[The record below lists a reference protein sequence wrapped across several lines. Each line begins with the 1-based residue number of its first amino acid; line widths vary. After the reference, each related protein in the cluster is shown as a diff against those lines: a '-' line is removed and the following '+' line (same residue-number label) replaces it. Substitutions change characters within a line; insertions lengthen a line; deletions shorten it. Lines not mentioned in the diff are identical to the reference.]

1 MYTEMIKKYKLKLN
15 EYEERKNNRYIQLED
30 IKQKCENIKNE
41 IKTIEK
47 YNKLLE
53 TKLETEVNEVE
64 TEVKITKKEILEL
77 LVKLLTGISFILI
90 ILSSC
95 MGGQIIAVA
104 AEIIL
109 TSGILFSGIYLVSSN
124 VIVPKI
130 YKEFSEKNRIL
141 LHENEEKLKEK
152 TNELNICTTNFNKIK
167 DQYNEENEKYQSQK
181 GMVDSILEDLNEL
194 INCLNEVT
202 DPQIIEEKQKIFQKK
217 YGSLI

>member
-1 MYTEMIKKYKLKLN
+1 MYTEMIKKYKLKLS

-30 IKQKCENIKNE
+30 IKQKCEYIKEEIKN
-41 IKTIEK
+41 IEK

-53 TKLETEVNEVE
+53 TEVNENE
-64 TEVKITKKEILEL
+64 TEVKITKKEILGL
-77 LVKLLTGISFILI
+77 LVKLLTWISFILI

-104 AEIIL
+104 AETIL
-109 TSGILFSGIYLVSSN
+109 TSAILFSGIFLVSSK

-130 YKEFSEKNRIL
+130 YKEFSERNKIL

-202 DPQIIEEKQKIFQKK
+202 DPQIIEEKQKTFQKK

>member
-1 MYTEMIKKYKLKLN
+1 MYTEMIKKYKLKLS
-15 EYEERKNNRYIQLED
+15 EYEERKNNRYVQLKD
-30 IKQKCENIKNE
+30 LKQKCEYIKEEIKN
-41 IKTIEK
+41 IEK
-47 YNKLLE
+47 YNNL
-53 TKLETEVNEVE
+53 LETEVNENE
-64 TEVKITKKEILEL
+64 TEVKITKKEILGL
-77 LVKLLTGISFILI
+77 LVKLLTWISFILI

-104 AEIIL
+104 AETIL
-109 TSGILFSGIYLVSSN
+109 TSAILFSGIFLVSSK

-130 YKEFSEKNRIL
+130 YKEFSERNRIL

-202 DPQIIEEKQKIFQKK
+202 DPQIIEEKQKTFQKK

>member
-1 MYTEMIKKYKLKLN
+1 MYTEMIKKYKLKLS
-15 EYEERKNNRYIQLED
+15 EYEERKNNRYVQLKD
-30 IKQKCENIKNE
+30 LKQKCEYIKEEIKN
-41 IKTIEK
+41 IEK

-53 TKLETEVNEVE
+53 TEVNENE
-64 TEVKITKKEILEL
+64 TEVKITKKEILGL
-77 LVKLLTGISFILI
+77 LVKLLTWISFILI

-104 AEIIL
+104 AETIL
-109 TSGILFSGIYLVSSN
+109 TSAILFSGIFLVSSK

-130 YKEFSEKNRIL
+130 YKEFSERNRIL

-202 DPQIIEEKQKIFQKK
+202 DPQIIEEKQKTFQKK

>member
-1 MYTEMIKKYKLKLN
+1 MYTEMIKKYKLKLS
-15 EYEERKNNRYIQLED
+15 EYEERKNNRYAQLKD
-30 IKQKCENIKNE
+30 LKQKCEYIKEEIKN
-41 IKTIEK
+41 IEK

-53 TKLETEVNEVE
+53 TEVNENE
-64 TEVKITKKEILEL
+64 TEVKITKKEILGL
-77 LVKLLTGISFILI
+77 LVKLLTWISFILI

-104 AEIIL
+104 AETIL
-109 TSGILFSGIYLVSSN
+109 TSAILFSGIFLVSSK

-130 YKEFSEKNRIL
+130 YKEFSERNRIL

-202 DPQIIEEKQKIFQKK
+202 DPQIIEEKQKTFQKK

>member
-30 IKQKCENIKNE
+30 IKQKCENIKAE

-53 TKLETEVNEVE
+53 TEVNENE
-64 TEVKITKKEILEL
+64 TEVKITKKEILGL

-104 AEIIL
+104 AETIL
-109 TSGILFSGIYLVSSN
+109 TSAILFSGIYLVSSK

-130 YKEFSEKNRIL
+130 YKEFSERNRIL
-141 LHENEEKLKEK
+141 LHENEGKLKEK
-152 TNELNICTTNFNKIK
+152 TNELNIYTTNFNKIK

-202 DPQIIEEKQKIFQKK
+202 DPQIIEEKQKTFQKK